1 MTVPDETS
9 VRGGAAFNM
18 RNGWVVTALAVTI
31 WLVLVVMNVA
41 LLVLVGLG
49 KA

>member
-1 MTVPDETS
+1 VL
-9 VRGGAAFNM
+9 A
-18 RNGWVVTALAVTI
+18 TAI